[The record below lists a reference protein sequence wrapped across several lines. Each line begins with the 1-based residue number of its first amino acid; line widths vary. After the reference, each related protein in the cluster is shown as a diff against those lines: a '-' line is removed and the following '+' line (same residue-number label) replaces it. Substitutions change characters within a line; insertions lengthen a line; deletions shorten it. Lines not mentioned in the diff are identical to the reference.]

1 MLKKTVA
8 LVLVFI
14 LCFSVGVNA
23 MTLNIPKEEYYE
35 NMAYSNA
42 KLIEENCD
50 FLYKLIFIGVI
61 ENFEFD
67 KELTQDIILDIV
79 KKAFNI
85 KKISDKAT
93 FSTNQEL
100 VKSLCEILN
109 IQPEEGIDYI
119 RRHLDYGLIGKD
131 YQPYYQA
138 FASLGYIND
147 KATLLRPNKPVTYK
161 SLLEILL
168 GLDNEIYTA
177 NSVKVISGNVKRIN
191 YVNTTKTI
199 TIETDDYEFDIP
211 FKNGRKTA
219 YLKDDNITFS
229 GDLRI
234 GDKVDMLVNAN
245 NEVVFVENSANKL
258 GAIPNVEGIYKAKV
272 YLYDYVKGSI
282 IFNELQKFNGAD
294 FVKMEGK
301 YTEFKVSDTALLYG
315 YNRKTNGY
323 YINRDFLDI
332 NAYFI
337 TDTNLKGETEI
348 IYLNV
353 VN

>member
-8 LVLVFI
+8 LIIAFMLVL
-14 LCFSVGVNA
+14 CTGANA
-23 MTLNIPKEEYYE
+23 MTLSVPKEEYYE

-42 KLIEENCD
+42 ELIEENRD
-50 FLYKLIFIGVI
+50 FLYKLIFLGVI

-67 KELTQDIILDIV
+67 KELTCDIISNIV
-79 KKAFNI
+79 KKAFNV
-85 KKISDKAT
+85 KKLDDKNT

-109 IQPEEGIDYI
+109 IQPEEGVDYI
-119 RRHLDYGLIGKD
+119 RRHLDYGLIGKE

-138 FASLGYIND
+138 LASLGYIND

-177 NSVKVISGNVKRIN
+177 NGVKIISGEVKKIN

-199 TIETDDYEFDIP
+199 TIETDDYELDIP
-211 FKNGRKTA
+211 FKSGRQTA
-219 YLKDDNITFS
+219 YLKDDSITFS
-229 GDLRI
+229 ADLKI
-234 GDKVDMLVNAN
+234 GDKVDLIVNSN

-282 IFNELQKFNGAD
+282 IFNELQKFNGTE
-294 FVKMEGK
+294 FVRIGEK

-315 YNRKTNGY
+315 YYRKTNGY

-337 TDTNLKGETEI
+337 ADTNLKGETEI